1 MQKLSNS
8 SILITG
14 GSGSLG
20 TAIVKRLL
28 DDTKARRIAIFS
40 RDELKQ
46 SQLRNVF
53 KDDDR
58 LRWFLGDIR
67 DVERLKRAMH
77 GVDYVVHA
85 AATKIVPTAEY
96 NPFECV
102 KTNINGAMNLIDV
115 CIDRGIKRVVALS
128 TDKASNPINLY
139 GATKLASDK
148 LFVAANPYAGTHN
161 TRFSVVR
168 YGNVMGSRGSVIPFF
183 MSVAEAGVLPITDM
197 RMTRFMITLEQGVEL
212 VWHAFDDMQGGE
224 IYVKKIPSMS
234 IGDIA
239 KAVAP
244 EASHKIIGIRP
255 GEKIHEQMIGLE
267 DAPNTYEYDEHYK
280 ILPMIH
286 GWSLDATRIKDGIKV
301 ADSFTYTSE
310 NNVNWMPVEDLR
322 GWIDSNK
329 SKVGSI

>member
-1 MQKLSNS
+1 
-8 SILITG
+8 
-14 GSGSLG
+14 
-20 TAIVKRLL
+20 
-28 DDTKARRIAIFS
+28 
-40 RDELKQ
+40 
-46 SQLRNVF
+46 
-53 KDDDR
+53 
-58 LRWFLGDIR
+58 
-67 DVERLKRAMH
+67 
-77 GVDYVVHA
+77 
-85 AATKIVPTAEY
+85 
-96 NPFECV
+96 
-102 KTNINGAMNLIDV
+102 
-115 CIDRGIKRVVALS
+115 
-128 TDKASNPINLY
+128 
-139 GATKLASDK
+139 
-148 LFVAANPYAGTHN
+148 
-161 TRFSVVR
+161 
-168 YGNVMGSRGSVIPFF
+168 MGSRGSVIPFF

-267 DAPNTYEYDEHYK
+267 DAPNTYEYEEHYK

-286 GWSLDATRIKDGIKV
+286 GWSLDASRIKDGTKV
-301 ADSFTYTSE
+301 ADGFTYTSE
-310 NNVNWMPVEDLR
+310 NNVNWMTVEDLR